1 LSLLRRLL
9 LLPLLAPVLAVLVI
23 GALNP
28 RPPVRLRLL
37 IWTSPPLPIGVWL
50 MLASGGGAL
59 LSAGSAALA
68 LRESGPSLQ
77 RQVVRDVWPE
87 SDAPAEPRPRPAPA
101 WQRDP
106 KPEPV
111 AAAPTSAGP
120 SRPPGE
126 PAPTVAVA
134 YRVIRRPASTAASP
148 VAAQAEAA
156 ASASRRAPD
165 RSADRAADR
174 AVDGGPGDGDGW
186 DPGPGEEW

>member
-1 LSLLRRLL
+1 MSLLRRLL

-101 WQRDP
+101 WQREP

-134 YRVIRRPASTAASP
+134 YRVIRRPAGQHAADAGRGGEPGAGSTARDQGVSGHGSS
-148 VAAQAEAA
+148 EH
-156 ASASRRAPD
+156 
-165 RSADRAADR
+165 
-174 AVDGGPGDGDGW
+174 DGSEHGGGDGW
-186 DPGPGEEW
+186 APLPGEEW

>member
-1 LSLLRRLL
+1 MSLLRRLL
-9 LLPLLAPVLAVLVI
+9 LLPLLAPVLAVLLI

-77 RQVVRDVWPE
+77 RQVVRDVWSE
-87 SDAPAEPRPRPAPA
+87 SDAQAEPMPRSAPA
-101 WQRDP
+101 WQRP
-106 KPEPV
+106 PEPEPV
-111 AAAPTSAGP
+111 AAAPASAGP
-120 SRPPGE
+120 SRPPGD

-134 YRVIRRPASTAASP
+134 YRVIRRPAGEHAA
-148 VAAQAEAA
+148 VGGH
-156 ASASRRAPD
+156 
-165 RSADRAADR
+165 
-174 AVDGGPGDGDGW
+174 DGGHGSGSDHSGSDGSGGDGW
-186 DPGPGEEW
+186 APLPDEEW